1 MLEPPPRPPR
11 ARGARPQ
18 NRETRP
24 LTRGPRPLTR
34 AAALLASAVLAV
46 SLAPAVSALG
56 EDGPFE
62 FPAETQTLSMI
73 PDAVT
78 RIPLRALVADDVE
91 DQVDLDSARLA
102 VPEEL
107 DEATRAT
114 MELGED
120 SLSIAVAGEG
130 TWTLLGQELVFTPL
144 TGVEGPT
151 TPIALTVGSLHDSR
165 SLPVVLTPEL
175 LELDEVDLHGSAGE
189 TTTVELPGD
198 VPDDGTVRLE
208 LADLPAGS
216 TVGIDGS
223 RATVADQGTWQLS
236 SDRRSLTHTP
246 AGPDLGHQ
254 PDPILYVVED
264 EEGAVERAGRV
275 SLTIPIISD
284 LDRSAPFGE
293 DIVFVVGEGQ
303 QLVDPTTLRLEPL
316 GDQEAYESSADG
328 TRVIEKG
335 VGVWTLD
342 RATATVR
349 FAPESADVRMVAPMG
364 ITGGDGEGATAATAL
379 LSTAYPVL
387 FSRQQ
392 AALPDTEMVFDLT
405 TGIRDVRSD
414 SLRFDAAEIPEG
426 SELSAD
432 GTTLTVPEQGT
443 WTIDLESRTVTLTP
457 QEGFEGTADPVGIT
471 ARGVYADNPVQATLT
486 AIYSPVIATMRDDE
500 ARTAPGGPVSV
511 DVLGNDTAGSGS
523 QPLEPSTVQISALE
537 ATNLADLRDGRGT
550 RLVIPGEGEFTVSGN
565 GAVTFTPEEG
575 FTGRTSTIT
584 YHVVDST
591 GIPARASLAVDVDPG
606 LAAAPEDR
614 PEITGINSVLVGLM
628 PSSPS
633 TALVFGTIVM
643 LLLFGGAIA
652 LWTGSRIEA
661 DRRDWG
667 D

>member
-1 MLEPPPRPPR
+1 MLEPPLRPPR
-11 ARGARPQ
+11 A
-18 NRETRP
+18 
-24 LTRGPRPLTR
+24 RGPRPLTR
-34 AAALLASAVLAV
+34 AAALLASAALAV
-46 SLAPAVSALG
+46 SLAPAASALG

-62 FPAETQTLSMI
+62 FPAQTQTLSMI
-73 PDAVT
+73 PGTVT

-107 DEATRAT
+107 DEAVRST

-144 TGVEGPT
+144 LGVQGPS
-151 TPIALTVGSLHDSR
+151 TPIALTVGGLHDSR

-175 LELDEVDLHGSAGE
+175 LELEQLDAQGSAGE
-189 TTTVELPGD
+189 ATTVELPDD
-198 VPDDGTVRLE
+198 VPEDGAVRLE

-216 TVGIDGS
+216 TVDLAGS
-223 RATVADQGTWQLS
+223 RATVPDQGAWQLS
-236 SDRRSLTHTP
+236 SDRRSFTHTP
-246 AGPDLGHQ
+246 AGPGLGRQ
-254 PDPILYVVED
+254 LDPVLYVVED
-264 EEGAVERAGRV
+264 EEGAVERAGQV
-275 SLTIPIISD
+275 TLTIPIISD

-303 QLVDPTTLRLEPL
+303 QNVDPTTLRLEPL
-316 GDQEAYESSADG
+316 GDQAAYEASADG
-328 TRVIEKG
+328 TRVTERD

-349 FAPESADVRMVAPMG
+349 FAPESDQVRLVAPMG

-392 AALPDTEMVFDLT
+392 AALPGTEIVFDLS

-414 SLRFDAAEIPEG
+414 SLRFDAADAPDG
-426 SELSAD
+426 ADVSAD
-432 GTTLTVPEQGT
+432 GTTLTVPDQGT
-443 WTIDLESRTVTLTP
+443 WRIDLESRTVTLTP
-457 QEGFEGTADPVGIT
+457 QEGFEGTADPVAIT
-471 ARGVYADNPVQATLT
+471 ARGVYADNPVSASLT
-486 AIYSPVIATMRDDE
+486 AIYSPIVATLRDDE
-500 ARTAPGGPVSV
+500 ARTAPGRPVSV

-523 QPLEPSTVQISALE
+523 QPLEPATVEISALE
-537 ATNLADLRDGRGT
+537 ATNLADLRDGRGK

-575 FTGRTSTIT
+575 FSGHTSTIT
-584 YHVVDST
+584 YHMVDSA
-591 GIPARASLAVDVDPG
+591 GIPAQASLAVDVDPD
-606 LAAAPEDR
+606 LDAAGESGPEVS
-614 PEITGINSVLVGLM
+614 GINSVLAGLM

-643 LLLFGGAIA
+643 LLLFGGAIS
-652 LWTGSRIEA
+652 LWTGTRSEV
-661 DRRDWG
+661 DRRDWE

>member
-1 MLEPPPRPPR
+1 MLEPPLRPPR
-11 ARGARPQ
+11 A
-18 NRETRP
+18 
-24 LTRGPRPLTR
+24 RGPRPLTR
-34 AAALLASAVLAV
+34 AAALLASAALAV
-46 SLAPAVSALG
+46 SLAPAASALG

-62 FPAETQTLSMI
+62 FPAQTQTLSMI
-73 PDAVT
+73 PGTVT

-107 DEATRAT
+107 DEAVRST

-144 TGVEGPT
+144 LGVQGPS
-151 TPIALTVGSLHDSR
+151 TPIALTVGGLHDSR

-175 LELDEVDLHGSAGE
+175 LELEQLDAHGSAGE
-189 TTTVELPGD
+189 ATTVELPDD
-198 VPDDGTVRLE
+198 VPEDGAVRLE

-216 TVGIDGS
+216 TVDLAGS
-223 RATVADQGTWQLS
+223 RATVPDQGAWQLS

-246 AGPDLGHQ
+246 AGPGLGRQ
-254 PDPILYVVED
+254 LDPVLYVVED
-264 EEGAVERAGRV
+264 EEGAVERAGQV
-275 SLTIPIISD
+275 TLTIPIISD

-303 QLVDPTTLRLEPL
+303 QNVDPTTLRLEPL
-316 GDQEAYESSADG
+316 GDQAAYEASADG
-328 TRVIEKG
+328 TRVAERD

-349 FAPESADVRMVAPMG
+349 FAPESDQVRLVAPMG

-392 AALPDTEMVFDLT
+392 AALPGTEIVFDLS

-414 SLRFDAAEIPEG
+414 SLRFDAADAPEG
-426 SELSAD
+426 ADVSAD
-432 GTTLTVPEQGT
+432 GTTLTVPDQGT
-443 WTIDLESRTVTLTP
+443 WRIDLESRTVTLTP
-457 QEGFEGTADPVGIT
+457 QEGFEGTADPVAIT
-471 ARGVYADNPVQATLT
+471 ARGVYADNPVSASLT
-486 AIYSPVIATMRDDE
+486 AIYSPIVATLRDDE
-500 ARTAPGGPVSV
+500 ARTAPGRPVSV

-523 QPLEPSTVQISALE
+523 QPLEPATVEISALE
-537 ATNLADLRDGRGT
+537 ATNLADLRDGRGK

-575 FTGRTSTIT
+575 FSGRTSTII
-584 YHVVDST
+584 YHVVDSA
-591 GIPARASLAVDVDPG
+591 GIPAQASLAVDVDPD
-606 LAAAPEDR
+606 LDAAGESGPEVS
-614 PEITGINSVLVGLM
+614 GINSVLAGLM

-643 LLLFGGAIA
+643 LLLFGGAIS
-652 LWTGSRIEA
+652 LWTGTRSEV
-661 DRRDWG
+661 DRRDWE

>member
-1 MLEPPPRPPR
+1 MLEPPLRPPR
-11 ARGARPQ
+11 A
-18 NRETRP
+18 
-24 LTRGPRPLTR
+24 RGPRPLTR
-34 AAALLASAVLAV
+34 AAALLASAALAV
-46 SLAPAVSALG
+46 SLAPAASALG

-62 FPAETQTLSMI
+62 FPAQTQTLSMI
-73 PDAVT
+73 PGTVT

-107 DEATRAT
+107 DEAVRST

-144 TGVEGPT
+144 LGVQGPS
-151 TPIALTVGSLHDSR
+151 TPIALTVGGLHDSR

-175 LELDEVDLHGSAGE
+175 LELEQLDAHGSAGE
-189 TTTVELPGD
+189 ATTVELPDD
-198 VPDDGTVRLE
+198 VPEDGAVRLE

-216 TVGIDGS
+216 TVDLAGS
-223 RATVADQGTWQLS
+223 RATVPDQGAWQLS

-246 AGPDLGHQ
+246 AGPGLGRQ
-254 PDPILYVVED
+254 LDPVLYVVED
-264 EEGAVERAGRV
+264 EEGAVERAGQV
-275 SLTIPIISD
+275 TLTIPIISD

-303 QLVDPTTLRLEPL
+303 QNVDPTTLRLEPL
-316 GDQEAYESSADG
+316 GDQAAYEASADG
-328 TRVIEKG
+328 TRVTERD

-349 FAPESADVRMVAPMG
+349 FAPESDQVRLVAPMG

-392 AALPDTEMVFDLT
+392 AALPGTEIVFDLS

-414 SLRFDAAEIPEG
+414 SLRFDAADAPDG
-426 SELSAD
+426 ADVSAD
-432 GTTLTVPEQGT
+432 GTTLTVPDQGT
-443 WTIDLESRTVTLTP
+443 WRIDLESRTVTLTP
-457 QEGFEGTADPVGIT
+457 QEGFEGTADPVAIT
-471 ARGVYADNPVQATLT
+471 ARGVYADNPVSASLT
-486 AIYSPVIATMRDDE
+486 AIYSPIVATLRDDE
-500 ARTAPGGPVSV
+500 ARTAPGRPVSV

-523 QPLEPSTVQISALE
+523 QPLEPATVEISALE
-537 ATNLADLRDGRGT
+537 ATNLADLRDGRGK

-575 FTGRTSTIT
+575 FSGRTSTIT
-584 YHVVDST
+584 YHVVDSA
-591 GIPARASLAVDVDPG
+591 GIPAQASLAVDVDPD
-606 LAAAPEDR
+606 LDAAGESGPEVS
-614 PEITGINSVLVGLM
+614 GINSVLAGLM

-643 LLLFGGAIA
+643 LLLFGGAIS
-652 LWTGSRIEA
+652 LWTGTRSEV
-661 DRRDWG
+661 DRRDWE

>member
-1 MLEPPPRPPR
+1 MLDPPPRPPR
-11 ARGARPQ
+11 AC
-18 NRETRP
+18 
-24 LTRGPRPLTR
+24 GPRPLTR
-34 AAALLASAVLAV
+34 AAALLASAALAI
-46 SLAPAVSALG
+46 SLAPAASALG

-62 FPAETQTLSMI
+62 FPAQTQTLSMI
-73 PDAVT
+73 PGTVT

-91 DQVDLDSARLA
+91 DQVDPDSARLA

-107 DEATRAT
+107 DGAVRST

-144 TGVEGPT
+144 LGVQGPS
-151 TPIALTVGSLHDSR
+151 TPIALTIGSLHDSR
-165 SLPVVLTPEL
+165 SLPVLLTPEL
-175 LELDEVDLHGSAGE
+175 LELERLDAHGSAGE
-189 TTTVELPGD
+189 ATTVELPGD
-198 VPDDGTVRLE
+198 LPEDGAVRLE

-216 TVGIDGS
+216 TVGLDGS
-223 RATVADQGTWQLS
+223 RATVPDQGTWQLS

-246 AGPDLGHQ
+246 AGPDLGRQ
-254 PDPILYVVED
+254 LNPVLYVVED
-264 EEGAVERAGRV
+264 EEGAVVRAGKV
-275 SLTIPIISD
+275 TLTIPIISD

-303 QLVDPTTLRLEPL
+303 QNVDPTTLRLEPL
-316 GDQEAYESSADG
+316 GDQGAYEASADG
-328 TRVIEKG
+328 TRVTERD

-349 FAPESADVRMVAPMG
+349 FAPESDEVRVVAPMG

-392 AALPDTEMVFDLT
+392 AALPGTEIVFDLS

-414 SLRFDAAEIPEG
+414 SLRFDAAEAPEG
-426 SELSAD
+426 AEVSAD
-432 GTTLTVPEQGT
+432 GTTLTVPDQGT
-443 WTIDLESRTVTLTP
+443 WRIDLESRTVTLTP
-457 QEGFEGTADPVGIT
+457 QEGFEGTADPVAIT
-471 ARGVYADNPVQATLT
+471 ARGVYADNPVSASLT
-486 AIYSPVIATMRDDE
+486 AIYSPIVATLRDDE
-500 ARTAPGGPVSV
+500 ARTAPGSPVSV

-523 QPLEPSTVQISALE
+523 QPLEPATVEISALE
-537 ATNLADLRDGRGT
+537 ATNLADLRDGRGK

-575 FTGRTSTIT
+575 FSGRTSTIT

-606 LAAAPEDR
+606 LADAGDSGPEVS
-614 PEITGINSVLVGLM
+614 GINSVLAGLM

-643 LLLFGGAIA
+643 LLLFGGAIS
-652 LWTGSRIEA
+652 LWTGTRSEV
-661 DRRDWG
+661 DRRDWE

>member
-11 ARGARPQ
+11 A
-18 NRETRP
+18 
-24 LTRGPRPLTR
+24 RGPRPLTR
-34 AAALLASAVLAV
+34 AAALLASAALAV
-46 SLAPAVSALG
+46 SLAPAASALG

-62 FPAETQTLSMI
+62 FPAQTQTLSVI
-73 PDAVT
+73 PGPGTVT
-78 RIPLRALVADDVE
+78 RIPLRALVTDDVE
-91 DQVDLDSARLA
+91 DQVDLHSARLA
-102 VPEEL
+102 VPEDL
-107 DEATRAT
+107 DDSVRST

-144 TGVEGPT
+144 LGVQGPS
-151 TPIALTVGSLHDSR
+151 TPIALTIGSLHDSR

-175 LELDEVDLHGSAGE
+175 LELEQLDAHGSAGE
-189 TTTVELPGD
+189 ATTVGLPGD
-198 VPDDGTVRLE
+198 LPEDGAVRLD

-216 TVGIDGS
+216 TVGLDGS
-223 RATVADQGTWQLS
+223 RATVPDQGTWQLS

-246 AGPDLGHQ
+246 AGPDLGRQ
-254 PDPILYVVED
+254 LNPVLYVVED
-264 EEGAVERAGRV
+264 EEGAVVGAGKV
-275 SLTIPIISD
+275 TLTIPIISD

-303 QLVDPTTLRLEPL
+303 QNVDPTTMRLEPL
-316 GDQEAYESSADG
+316 GDQGAYEASADG
-328 TRVIEKG
+328 TRVTERD

-349 FAPESADVRMVAPMG
+349 FAPESDEVRVVAPMG

-392 AALPDTEMVFDLT
+392 AALPGTEIVFDLS

-414 SLRFDAAEIPEG
+414 SLRFDAAEAPEG
-426 SELSAD
+426 AEVSAD
-432 GTTLTVPEQGT
+432 GTALTVPDQGT
-443 WTIDLESRTVTLTP
+443 WRIDLESRTVTLTP
-457 QEGFEGTADPVGIT
+457 QEGFEGTADPVAIT
-471 ARGVYADNPVQATLT
+471 ARGVYADNPVSASLT
-486 AIYSPVIATMRDDE
+486 AIYSPIVATLRDDE
-500 ARTAPGGPVSV
+500 ARTAPGSPVSV

-523 QPLEPSTVQISALE
+523 QPLEPATVEISALE
-537 ATNLADLRDGRGT
+537 ATNLADLRDGRGK

-575 FTGRTSTIT
+575 FSGRTSTIT
-584 YHVVDST
+584 YHVVDSA
-591 GIPARASLAVDVDPG
+591 GIPASASLAVDVDPG
-606 LAAAPEDR
+606 LAAAGESGPEVS
-614 PEITGINSVLVGLM
+614 GINSVLAGLM

-643 LLLFGGAIA
+643 LLLFGGAIS
-652 LWTGSRIEA
+652 LWTGTRSEV
-661 DRRDWG
+661 DRRDWE

>member
-11 ARGARPQ
+11 ARGARP
-18 NRETRP
+18 
-24 LTRGPRPLTR
+24 LTR
-34 AAALLASAVLAV
+34 AAALLASAALAV
-46 SLAPAVSALG
+46 SLAPAASALG

-62 FPAETQTLSMI
+62 FPAQTRTLSMI
-73 PDAVT
+73 PGTVT

-107 DEATRAT
+107 DEAVRST

-144 TGVEGPT
+144 LGVQGPS

-175 LELDEVDLHGSAGE
+175 LELEQLDAHGSAGE
-189 TTTVELPGD
+189 ATTVQLPGD
-198 VPDDGTVRLE
+198 MPEDGAVRLE
-208 LADLPAGS
+208 LAQLPAGS
-216 TVGIDGS
+216 TVGLDGS
-223 RATVADQGTWQLS
+223 RATIPDQGTWQLS
-236 SDRRSLTHTP
+236 SDRRSLTHAP
-246 AGPDLGHQ
+246 AGPDLGRQ
-254 PDPILYVVED
+254 LNPVLYVVED
-264 EEGAVERAGRV
+264 EEGAVERAGQV
-275 SLTIPIISD
+275 TLTIPIISD

-303 QLVDPTTLRLEPL
+303 QNVDPTTLRLEPL
-316 GDQEAYESSADG
+316 GDQGAYEASADG
-328 TRVIEKG
+328 TRVTERD

-349 FAPESADVRMVAPMG
+349 FAPESDEVRVVAPMG

-392 AALPDTEMVFDLT
+392 AALPGTEIVFDLS

-414 SLRFDAAEIPEG
+414 SLRFDAAEAPEG
-426 SELSAD
+426 AEVSAD
-432 GTTLTVPEQGT
+432 GTTLTVPDQGT
-443 WTIDLESRTVTLTP
+443 WRIDLESRTVTLTP
-457 QEGFEGTADPVGIT
+457 KEGFEGTADPVAIT
-471 ARGVYADNPVQATLT
+471 ARGVYADNPVSASLT
-486 AIYSPVIATMRDDE
+486 AIYSPIVATLRDDE
-500 ARTAPGGPVSV
+500 ARTAPGSPVSV

-523 QPLEPSTVQISALE
+523 QPLEPATVEISALE
-537 ATNLADLRDGRGT
+537 ATNLADLRDGRGK

-575 FTGRTSTIT
+575 FSGRTSTIT

-591 GIPARASLAVDVDPG
+591 GIPARASLAIDVDPG
-606 LAAAPEDR
+606 LAAAGESGPEVS
-614 PEITGINSVLVGLM
+614 GINSVLAGLM

-643 LLLFGGAIA
+643 LLLFGGAIS
-652 LWTGSRIEA
+652 LWTGMRVEA
-661 DRRDWG
+661 DRRDWE

>member
-11 ARGARPQ
+11 A
-18 NRETRP
+18 
-24 LTRGPRPLTR
+24 RGPRPLTR
-34 AAALLASAVLAV
+34 AAALLASAALAV
-46 SLAPAVSALG
+46 SLAPAASALG

-62 FPAETQTLSMI
+62 FPAQTQTLSVI
-73 PDAVT
+73 PGPGTVT

-107 DEATRAT
+107 DESVRST

-144 TGVEGPT
+144 FGVQGPT
-151 TPIALTVGSLHDSR
+151 TPIALTIGSLHDSR

-175 LELDEVDLHGSAGE
+175 LELEQLDAHGSAGE
-189 TTTVELPGD
+189 ATTVELPGD
-198 VPDDGTVRLE
+198 LPEDGAVRLE

-216 TVGIDGS
+216 TVGLDGS
-223 RATVADQGTWQLS
+223 RATVPDQGTWQLS

-246 AGPDLGHQ
+246 AGPDLGRQ
-254 PDPILYVVED
+254 LNPVLYVVED
-264 EEGAVERAGRV
+264 EEGAVVRAGKV
-275 SLTIPIISD
+275 TLTIPIISD

-303 QLVDPTTLRLEPL
+303 QNVDPTTLRLEPL
-316 GDQEAYESSADG
+316 GDQGAYEASADG
-328 TRVIEKG
+328 TRVTERD

-349 FAPESADVRMVAPMG
+349 FAPESDEVRVVAPMG

-392 AALPDTEMVFDLT
+392 AALPGTEIVFDLS

-414 SLRFDAAEIPEG
+414 SLRFDAAEAPEG
-426 SELSAD
+426 AEVSAD
-432 GTTLTVPEQGT
+432 GTTLTVPDQGT
-443 WTIDLESRTVTLTP
+443 WRIDLESRTVTLTP
-457 QEGFEGTADPVGIT
+457 QEGFEGTADPVAIT
-471 ARGVYADNPVQATLT
+471 ARGVYADNPVSASLT
-486 AIYSPVIATMRDDE
+486 AIYSPIVATLRDDE
-500 ARTAPGGPVSV
+500 ARTAPGSPVSV

-523 QPLEPSTVQISALE
+523 QPLEPATVEISALE
-537 ATNLADLRDGRGT
+537 ATNLADLRDGRGK

-575 FTGRTSTIT
+575 FSGRTSTIT

-591 GIPARASLAVDVDPG
+591 GIPASASLAVDVDPG
-606 LAAAPEDR
+606 LAAAGEPGPEVS
-614 PEITGINSVLVGLM
+614 GINSVLAGLM

-643 LLLFGGAIA
+643 LLLFGGAIS
-652 LWTGSRIEA
+652 LWTGTRSEV
-661 DRRDWG
+661 DRRDWE

>member
-1 MLEPPPRPPR
+1 MLEPPLRPPR
-11 ARGARPQ
+11 A
-18 NRETRP
+18 
-24 LTRGPRPLTR
+24 RGPRPLTR
-34 AAALLASAVLAV
+34 AAALLASAALAV
-46 SLAPAVSALG
+46 SLAPAASALG

-62 FPAETQTLSMI
+62 FPAQTQTLSMI
-73 PDAVT
+73 PGTVT

-107 DEATRAT
+107 DEAVRST

-144 TGVEGPT
+144 LGVQGPS
-151 TPIALTVGSLHDSR
+151 TPIALTVGGLHDSR

-175 LELDEVDLHGSAGE
+175 LELEQLDAHGSAGE
-189 TTTVELPGD
+189 ATTVELPDD
-198 VPDDGTVRLE
+198 VPEDGAVRLE

-216 TVGIDGS
+216 TVDLAGS
-223 RATVADQGTWQLS
+223 RATVPDQGAWQLS

-246 AGPDLGHQ
+246 AGPGLGRQ
-254 PDPILYVVED
+254 LDPVLYVVED
-264 EEGAVERAGRV
+264 EEGAVERAGQV
-275 SLTIPIISD
+275 TLTIPIISD

-303 QLVDPTTLRLEPL
+303 QNVDPTTLRLEPL
-316 GDQEAYESSADG
+316 GDQAAYEASADG
-328 TRVIEKG
+328 TRVTERD

-349 FAPESADVRMVAPMG
+349 FAPESDQVRLVAPMG

-392 AALPDTEMVFDLT
+392 AALPGTEIVFDLS

-414 SLRFDAAEIPEG
+414 SLRFDAADAPEG
-426 SELSAD
+426 ADVSAD
-432 GTTLTVPEQGT
+432 GTTLTVPDQGT
-443 WTIDLESRTVTLTP
+443 WRIDLESRTVTLTP
-457 QEGFEGTADPVGIT
+457 QEGFEGTADPVAIT
-471 ARGVYADNPVQATLT
+471 ARGVYADNPVSASLT
-486 AIYSPVIATMRDDE
+486 AIYSPIVATLRDDE
-500 ARTAPGGPVSV
+500 ARTAPGRPVSV

-523 QPLEPSTVQISALE
+523 QPLEPATVEISALE
-537 ATNLADLRDGRGT
+537 ATNLADLRDGRGK

-575 FTGRTSTIT
+575 FSGRTSTIT
-584 YHVVDST
+584 YHVVDSA
-591 GIPARASLAVDVDPG
+591 GIPAQASLAVDVDPD
-606 LAAAPEDR
+606 LDAAGESGPEVS
-614 PEITGINSVLVGLM
+614 GINSVLAGLM

-643 LLLFGGAIA
+643 LLLFGGAIS
-652 LWTGSRIEA
+652 LWTGTRSEV
-661 DRRDWG
+661 DRRDWE

>member
-1 MLEPPPRPPR
+1 MLEPPLRPPR
-11 ARGARPQ
+11 A
-18 NRETRP
+18 
-24 LTRGPRPLTR
+24 RGPRPLTR
-34 AAALLASAVLAV
+34 AAALLASAALAV
-46 SLAPAVSALG
+46 SLAPSASALG

-62 FPAETQTLSMI
+62 FPAQTQTLSMI
-73 PDAVT
+73 PGTVT

-107 DEATRAT
+107 DEAVRST

-144 TGVEGPT
+144 LGVQGPS
-151 TPIALTVGSLHDSR
+151 TPIALTVGGLHDSR

-175 LELDEVDLHGSAGE
+175 LELEQLDAHGSAGE
-189 TTTVELPGD
+189 ATTVELPDD
-198 VPDDGTVRLE
+198 VPEDGAVRLE

-216 TVGIDGS
+216 TVDLAGS
-223 RATVADQGTWQLS
+223 RATVPDQGAWQLS

-246 AGPDLGHQ
+246 AGPGLGRQ
-254 PDPILYVVED
+254 LDPVLYVVED
-264 EEGAVERAGRV
+264 EEGAVERAGQV
-275 SLTIPIISD
+275 TLTIPIISD

-303 QLVDPTTLRLEPL
+303 QNVDPTTLRLKPL
-316 GDQEAYESSADG
+316 GDQAAYEASADG
-328 TRVIEKG
+328 TRVIERD

-349 FAPESADVRMVAPMG
+349 FAPESDQVRLVAPMG

-392 AALPDTEMVFDLT
+392 AALPGTEIVFDLS

-414 SLRFDAAEIPEG
+414 SLRFDAADAPEG
-426 SELSAD
+426 ADVSAD
-432 GTTLTVPEQGT
+432 GTTLTVPDQGT
-443 WTIDLESRTVTLTP
+443 WRIDLESRTVTLTP
-457 QEGFEGTADPVGIT
+457 QEGFEGTADPVAIT
-471 ARGVYADNPVQATLT
+471 ARGVYADNPVSASLT
-486 AIYSPVIATMRDDE
+486 AIYSPIVATLRDDE
-500 ARTAPGGPVSV
+500 ARTAPGSPVSV

-523 QPLEPSTVQISALE
+523 QPLEPATVEISALE
-537 ATNLADLRDGRGT
+537 ATNLADLRDGRGK

-575 FTGRTSTIT
+575 FSGRTSTIT
-584 YHVVDST
+584 YHVVDSA
-591 GIPARASLAVDVDPG
+591 GIPAQASLAVDVDPD
-606 LAAAPEDR
+606 LDAAGESGPEVS
-614 PEITGINSVLVGLM
+614 GINSVLAGLM

-643 LLLFGGAIA
+643 LLLFGGAIS
-652 LWTGSRIEA
+652 LWTGTRSEV
-661 DRRDWG
+661 DRRDWE

>member
-1 MLEPPPRPPR
+1 MLEPPLRPPR
-11 ARGARPQ
+11 A
-18 NRETRP
+18 
-24 LTRGPRPLTR
+24 RGPRPLTR
-34 AAALLASAVLAV
+34 AAALLASAALAV
-46 SLAPAVSALG
+46 SLAPAASALG

-62 FPAETQTLSMI
+62 FPAQTQTLSMI
-73 PDAVT
+73 PGTGT

-91 DQVDLDSARLA
+91 DQVDLNSARLA

-107 DEATRAT
+107 DETVRST

-144 TGVEGPT
+144 LGVQGPS
-151 TPIALTVGSLHDSR
+151 TPIALTVGGLHDSR

-175 LELDEVDLHGSAGE
+175 LELEQLDAHGSAGE
-189 TTTVELPGD
+189 ATTVELPDD
-198 VPDDGTVRLE
+198 VPEDGAVRLE

-216 TVGIDGS
+216 TVDLAGS
-223 RATVADQGTWQLS
+223 RATVPDQGAWQLS

-246 AGPDLGHQ
+246 AGPGPGRQL
-254 PDPILYVVED
+254 DPVLYVVED
-264 EEGAVERAGRV
+264 EEGAVERAGQV
-275 SLTIPIISD
+275 TLTIPIISD

-303 QLVDPTTLRLEPL
+303 QNVDPTTLRLEPL
-316 GDQEAYESSADG
+316 GDQAAYEASADG
-328 TRVIEKG
+328 TRVTERD

-349 FAPESADVRMVAPMG
+349 FAPESDQVRLVAPMG

-392 AALPDTEMVFDLT
+392 AALPGTEIVFDLS

-414 SLRFDAAEIPEG
+414 SLRFDAADAPDG
-426 SELSAD
+426 ADVSAD
-432 GTTLTVPEQGT
+432 GTTLTVPDQGT
-443 WTIDLESRTVTLTP
+443 WRIDLESRTVTLTP
-457 QEGFEGTADPVGIT
+457 QEGFEGTADPVAIT
-471 ARGVYADNPVQATLT
+471 ARGVYADNPVSASLT
-486 AIYSPVIATMRDDE
+486 AIYSPIVATLRDDE
-500 ARTAPGGPVSV
+500 ARTAPGRPVSV

-523 QPLEPSTVQISALE
+523 QPLEPATVEISALE
-537 ATNLADLRDGRGT
+537 ATNLADLRDGRGK

-575 FTGRTSTIT
+575 FSGHTSTIT

-591 GIPARASLAVDVDPG
+591 GIPAQASLAVDVDPD
-606 LAAAPEDR
+606 LDAAGESGPEVS
-614 PEITGINSVLVGLM
+614 GINSVLAGLM

-643 LLLFGGAIA
+643 LLLFGGAIS
-652 LWTGSRIEA
+652 LWTGTRSEV
-661 DRRDWG
+661 DRRDWE

>member
-1 MLEPPPRPPR
+1 MLEPPLRPPR
-11 ARGARPQ
+11 A
-18 NRETRP
+18 
-24 LTRGPRPLTR
+24 RGPRPLTR
-34 AAALLASAVLAV
+34 AAALLASAALAV
-46 SLAPAVSALG
+46 SLAPAASALG

-62 FPAETQTLSMI
+62 FPAQTQTLSMI
-73 PDAVT
+73 PGTVT
-78 RIPLRALVADDVE
+78 RIPLRALVTDDVE

-107 DEATRAT
+107 DEAVRST

-144 TGVEGPT
+144 LGVQGPS
-151 TPIALTVGSLHDSR
+151 TPIALTVGGLHDSR

-175 LELDEVDLHGSAGE
+175 LELEQLDAHGSAGE
-189 TTTVELPGD
+189 ATTVELPDD
-198 VPDDGTVRLE
+198 VPEDGAVRLE

-216 TVGIDGS
+216 TVDLAGS
-223 RATVADQGTWQLS
+223 RATVPDQGAWQLS

-246 AGPDLGHQ
+246 AGPGLGRQ
-254 PDPILYVVED
+254 LDPVLYVVED
-264 EEGAVERAGRV
+264 EEGAVERAGQV
-275 SLTIPIISD
+275 TLTIPIISD

-303 QLVDPTTLRLEPL
+303 QNVDPTTLRLEPL
-316 GDQEAYESSADG
+316 GDQAAYEASADG
-328 TRVIEKG
+328 TRVTERD

-349 FAPESADVRMVAPMG
+349 FAPESDQVRLVAPMG

-392 AALPDTEMVFDLT
+392 AALPGTEIVFDLS

-414 SLRFDAAEIPEG
+414 SLRFDAADAPDG
-426 SELSAD
+426 ADVSAD
-432 GTTLTVPEQGT
+432 GTTLTVPDQGT
-443 WTIDLESRTVTLTP
+443 WRIDLESRTVTLTP
-457 QEGFEGTADPVGIT
+457 QEGFEGTADPVAIT
-471 ARGVYADNPVQATLT
+471 ARGVYADNPVSASLT
-486 AIYSPVIATMRDDE
+486 AIYSPIVATLRDDE
-500 ARTAPGGPVSV
+500 ARTAPGRPVSV

-523 QPLEPSTVQISALE
+523 QPLEPATVEISALE
-537 ATNLADLRDGRGT
+537 ATNLADLRDGRGK

-575 FTGRTSTIT
+575 FSGRTSTIT
-584 YHVVDST
+584 YHVVDSA
-591 GIPARASLAVDVDPG
+591 GIPAQASLAVDVDPD
-606 LAAAPEDR
+606 LDAAGESGPEVS
-614 PEITGINSVLVGLM
+614 GINSVLAGLM

-643 LLLFGGAIA
+643 LLLFGGAIS
-652 LWTGSRIEA
+652 LWTGTRSEV
-661 DRRDWG
+661 DRRDWE

>member
-1 MLEPPPRPPR
+1 MLEPPLRPPR
-11 ARGARPQ
+11 A
-18 NRETRP
+18 
-24 LTRGPRPLTR
+24 RGPRPLTR

-46 SLAPAVSALG
+46 SLAPAASALG

-62 FPAETQTLSMI
+62 FPAQTQTLSMI
-73 PDAVT
+73 PGTVT

-107 DEATRAT
+107 DEAVRST

-144 TGVEGPT
+144 LGVQGPS
-151 TPIALTVGSLHDSR
+151 TPIALTVGGLHDSR

-175 LELDEVDLHGSAGE
+175 LELEQLDAPGSAGE
-189 TTTVELPGD
+189 ATTVELPDD
-198 VPDDGTVRLE
+198 VPEDGAVRLE

-216 TVGIDGS
+216 TVDLAGS
-223 RATVADQGTWQLS
+223 RATVPDQGAWQLS

-246 AGPDLGHQ
+246 AGPGLGRQ
-254 PDPILYVVED
+254 LDPVLYVVED
-264 EEGAVERAGRV
+264 EEGAVERAGQV
-275 SLTIPIISD
+275 TLTIPIISD

-303 QLVDPTTLRLEPL
+303 QNVDPTTLRLEPL
-316 GDQEAYESSADG
+316 GDQAAYEASADG
-328 TRVIEKG
+328 TRVAERD

-349 FAPESADVRMVAPMG
+349 FAPESDQVRLVAPMG

-387 FSRQQ
+387 FSRQE
-392 AALPDTEMVFDLT
+392 AALPGTEIVFDLS

-414 SLRFDAAEIPEG
+414 SLRFDAADAPDG
-426 SELSAD
+426 ADVSAD
-432 GTTLTVPEQGT
+432 GTTLMVPDQGT
-443 WTIDLESRTVTLTP
+443 WRIDLESRTVTLTP
-457 QEGFEGTADPVGIT
+457 QEGFEGTADPVAIT
-471 ARGVYADNPVQATLT
+471 ARGVYADNPVSASLT
-486 AIYSPVIATMRDDE
+486 AIYSPIVATLRDDE
-500 ARTAPGGPVSV
+500 ARTAPGRPVSV

-523 QPLEPSTVQISALE
+523 QPLEPATVEISALE
-537 ATNLADLRDGRGT
+537 ATNLADLRDGRGK

-575 FTGRTSTIT
+575 FSGRTSTIT
-584 YHVVDST
+584 YHVVDSA
-591 GIPARASLAVDVDPG
+591 GIPAQASLAVDVDPD
-606 LAAAPEDR
+606 LDAAGESGPEVS
-614 PEITGINSVLVGLM
+614 GINSVLAGLM

-643 LLLFGGAIA
+643 LLLFGGAIS
-652 LWTGSRIEA
+652 LWTGTRSEV
-661 DRRDWG
+661 DRRDWE